1 MEVVHERCAGLD
13 VHKKKIVVTVLVGPR
28 EADKET
34 RTFGTVTQELRR
46 LRDWLIDQR
55 CSHVAMESTGSYWKP
70 VVNLLEE
77 SDLEWSVVNAAH
89 IKNVPGRKTD
99 VCDSVWI
106 AQLLRHGLLRGS
118 FIPDREM
125 RELRELVRYR
135 RTVIQE
141 RSREVNRLQKILEGA
156 NIKLGSVVSDIM
168 GKSALSM
175 LQQMIAGRDDPE
187 ALADLALGRLK
198 GKRAELVQALDG
210 LMGAHQRFILAE
222 QLGHIEESNS
232 RVERVSDEIG
242 KRMSQYEAMI
252 VAIDG
257 IPGIGRTGA
266 EEIIAEIGV
275 DMSRFPSE
283 EHISSWAKISPG
295 NNESAGKRKN
305 GKTGKGN
312 PWLGPTLVEAAWAAS
327 RCKDS
332 YLSAQYRRIAARRGG
347 KRAAVAVAH
356 SILVIIYCMLRDGTA
371 YQDLGSDYFEKRD
384 RDAIARRARR
394 RLEALGYAVTLDDTI
409 DHSDQQDMEAQK
421 EAA

>member
-13 VHKKKIVVTVLVGPR
+13 VHKKKIVATVIVGPR
-28 EADKET
+28 KADIET

-46 LRDWLIDQR
+46 LRDWLIEQR

-77 SDLEWSVVNAAH
+77 SDLGWSVVNAAH

-175 LQQMIAGRDDPE
+175 LKQMIDGKDAPE
-187 ALADLALGRLK
+187 ELADLALGRLK
-198 GKRAELVQALDG
+198 DKRPELVLALDG

-222 QLGHIEESNS
+222 QLGHIEEANS
-232 RVERVSDEIG
+232 RVERVSKEIE
-242 KRMSQYEAMI
+242 KRMSRYEAMI
-252 VAIDG
+252 FAIDE

-266 EEIIAEIGV
+266 EEIIAEIGI

-283 EHISSWAKISPG
+283 KHISSWAKISPG
-295 NNESAGKRKN
+295 NNESAGKRRN
-305 GKTGKGN
+305 TKTGKGN
-312 PWLGPTLVEAAWAAS
+312 PWLGSTLVEAAWAAS

-356 SILVIIYCMLRDGTA
+356 SMLVIIYCMLRDGTA
-371 YQDLGSDYFEKRD
+371 YQDLGSDYFER
-384 RDAIARRARR
+384 RNREAVARRARR
-394 RLEALGYAVTLDDTI
+394 RLEALGYSVTLCDA
-409 DHSDQQDMEAQK
+409 SDNSGAQEPSAHT